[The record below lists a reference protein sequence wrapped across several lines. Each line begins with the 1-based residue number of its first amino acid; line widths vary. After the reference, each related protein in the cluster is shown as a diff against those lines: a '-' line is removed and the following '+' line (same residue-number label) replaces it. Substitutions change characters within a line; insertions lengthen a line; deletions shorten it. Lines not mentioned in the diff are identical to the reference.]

1 MANNTQESII
11 KSVFLITAM
20 EEEAMPIILELNL
33 QKITP
38 SPFQF
43 GLPAVVWKGNI
54 GNLIVHL
61 VWCGRYEDIKISKTF
76 VLFFKIR

>member
-1 MANNTQESII
+1 MANSVDEAMM

-33 QKITP
+33 QKIIP

-43 GLPAVVWKGNI
+43 GLPAVAWKGNV
-54 GNLIVHL
+54 GNLTLHL
-61 VWCGRYEDIKISKTF
+61 IWCGRYVKYMIFLKYLI
-76 VLFFKIR
+76 VVII

>member
-1 MANNTQESII
+1 MANNGQESII

-38 SPFQF
+38 SPFKL
-43 GLPAVVWKGNI
+43 GLPAVVWKGNV

-61 VWCGRYEDIKISKTF
+61 VWCGR
-76 VLFFKIR
+76 

>member
-1 MANNTQESII
+1 MANNRQESII

-20 EEEAMPIILELNL
+20 EEEAMPIILELHL

-38 SPFQF
+38 SPFEF
-43 GLPAVVWKGNI
+43 GLPAVVWKGNV

-61 VWCGRYEDIKISKTF
+61 VWCGRYEDIKISKTL
-76 VLFFKIR
+76 VKIR